1 MKQYWQTY
9 FSKKNSYIIFVAS
22 VVTLTLILFVF
33 LHFLTYNE
41 FRKGYI
47 FNDPILNLI
56 HPIDVS
62 IYTFLITYS
71 FSIAGLFIALLNPI
85 LFIQL
90 IQGYSILITLRMICM
105 FMLPLE
111 APIHIIPLKDIFLNA
126 SFYSGR
132 ENLKDLFFSGHTAI
146 LFLFAF
152 YFKNKT
158 LKILF
163 MIGGLIIALL
173 LITQHVHYIID
184 VLAAPLF
191 AYFSFSAQRKINLY

>member
-105 FMLPLE
+105 FTLPLE

-152 YFKNKT
+152 YLKNKT

-191 AYFSFSAQRKINLY
+191 AYFSFTVQRKINLY